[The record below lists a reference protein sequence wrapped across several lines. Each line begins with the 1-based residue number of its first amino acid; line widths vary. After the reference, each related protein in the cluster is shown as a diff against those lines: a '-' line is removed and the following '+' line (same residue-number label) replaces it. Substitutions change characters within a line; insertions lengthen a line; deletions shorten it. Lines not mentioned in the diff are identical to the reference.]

1 MSNIKTLEEIVSLL
15 ECYANDVRDKYVKC
29 ALQANL
35 IKYRK
40 ELDAEYS
47 KNALAV
53 VEHKIAHLVR
63 RLK

>member
-1 MSNIKTLEEIVSLL
+1 MSNITVLEEIVDLL
-15 ECYANDVRDKYVKC
+15 ECYANDVKDKYVKC
-29 ALQANL
+29 AFQANL

-40 ELDAEYS
+40 ELETEYN

-63 RLK
+63 KLK